1 MPVWTKVIAGGVV
14 LGVLAAALVFWMDLY
29 GIRRG
34 CFSQPLGQ
42 ANYES
47 ARDFY
52 IQAGRAISSRNYAAA
67 SDMLD
72 VGLSRLGDDYQLG
85 RAEDET
91 RELVLAAKSAA
102 ARSEFQIAAQM
113 KREAMGRRLYLFQRK
128 TRLAGVCHAIAKR
141 WHLA

>member
-1 MPVWTKVIAGGVV
+1 MSIWTKVIAGLVV
-14 LGVLAAALVFWMDLY
+14 LGVLAVGLVFAMDVY

-34 CFSQPLGQ
+34 CFAHPQDQ
-42 ANYES
+42 ASYES
-47 ARDFY
+47 AQDSYVR
-52 IQAGRAISSRNYAAA
+52 ANAAISSRNYAAA

-72 VGLSRLGDDYQLG
+72 VGLSRLGDAYQLG

-91 RELVLAAKSAA
+91 GELISAAKAAA

-128 TRLAGVCHAIAKR
+128 TRLSGLCHDIAKR
-141 WHLA
+141 WHLT